1 MSIIKNLVVAS
12 VLAITAQSAAAQQFN
27 SGIPAGWTGVGNY
40 GTLGADGDVTLAPG
54 GGSSYGYVSSD
65 GGVSG
70 VSPFGFGGETDG
82 SLLRSSVF
90 SASANDALNFSF
102 NYVTS
107 DGSTSFAD
115 YAWARLLKADMTQ
128 VAILFTAR
136 THPTLDIVP
145 GFDMPT
151 PDATLNPASVT
162 INAGTNWS
170 ALGGDSGSCFSTG
183 CGNSGWVS
191 ASYTIASAGNYM
203 LEFGVTDWSDE
214 AFSSGLAFDGITVA
228 GNPITPVPE
237 PEIYAMLGIGL
248 GLMGWVGRRRKLQ
261 TA

>member
-1 MSIIKNLVVAS
+1 MSIIKKLIVVS
-12 VLAITAQSAAAQQFN
+12 VLVISAQSAAAQQFN
-27 SGIPAGWTGVGNY
+27 SGIPAGWTGVGTY
-40 GTLGADGDVTLAPG
+40 GTLGADGVVTLAPG
-54 GGSSYGYVSSD
+54 GGSSYGYVSSYN
-65 GGVSG
+65 GVGG
-70 VSPFGFGGETDG
+70 VSPFGLGSETDG

-90 SASANDALNFSF
+90 SANANDALNFSF

-115 YAWARLLKADMTQ
+115 YAWARLLKSDMTQ

-136 THPTLDIVP
+136 THPTLNIVP
-145 GFDMPT
+145 GFGMPA
-151 PDATLNPASVT
+151 PDATLIPATVT
-162 INAGTNWS
+162 INAGKNWS
-170 ALGGDSGSCFSTG
+170 ALGGDSGLCFSGG

-191 ASYTIASAGNYM
+191 ASYNIASAGNYM
-203 LEFGVTDWSDE
+203 LEFGVTDWADN
-214 AFSSGLAFDGITVA
+214 AYSSGLAFDGITVA

-237 PEIYAMLGIGL
+237 PEIYAMMGIGL